1 MPSTPANWEDDA
13 GTDPE
18 TGQLWKVK
26 DMATKAMSLLG
37 SGHTAVA
44 RKRRLDWEATLT
56 QAQRRQ
62 LRRAGVPRPRK
73 HD

>member
-1 MPSTPANWEDDA
+1 MTPTPLNWEDDA
-13 GTDPE
+13 GSDPD
-18 TGQLWKVK
+18 TGKAWKVK
-26 DMATKAMSLLG
+26 DMATEAMSLLG
-37 SGHTAVA
+37 RGHSKAA

-56 QAQRRQ
+56 QTQRRQ